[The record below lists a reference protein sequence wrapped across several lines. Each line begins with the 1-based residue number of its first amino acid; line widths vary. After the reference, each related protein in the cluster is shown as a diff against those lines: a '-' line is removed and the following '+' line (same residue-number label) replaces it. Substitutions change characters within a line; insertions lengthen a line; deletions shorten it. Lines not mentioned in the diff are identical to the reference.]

1 MDYEQTKQDYYPNG
15 LLRTREIFHNDRHLA
30 CENYYYHSNGNIEK
44 ITKTNKYNL
53 GHGEWKFF
61 NEDGVQEYS
70 EIYKNGLLHY
80 HNFADGTKEL
90 VINADRDFIEFLE
103 NKIKNLFLCG
113 FPIHDAA
120 TIYDSWS
127 MFLEPKPEVPNT
139 TLHEILK
146 INQKD
151 IYDTFGKEY
160 CYFKIKCE
168 ACGRKYQYV
177 DLDSLKTCKNTKCLK
192 DVNILQSIEVDAQDY
207 IEDNYFENSYRNYI
221 YDNAEIIF
229 NLVQENKTKSNGCKE
244 SDVNIFKS
252 ICYDLF
258 FNHKFGFYTASF
270 SASGNTSWCNTDLL
284 YPFYEGLLK
293 KLGKKDQSLMVEELY
308 WIHINTDTI
317 LNGSSTEMTVNK
329 KFTNLLMDKF
339 NERFNIKIDS
349 EALKEVEEDILLLE
363 IDWTTNDSYDYEKQ
377 YTSDI

>member
-1 MDYEQTKQDYYPNG
+1 MDYEQTKKEYYPNG
-15 LLRTREIFHNDRHLA
+15 ILRAREIFNNGRHLVR
-30 CENYYYHSNGNIEK
+30 ENYYYHSNGNIKK

-53 GHGEWKFF
+53 GHGEWRFF

-90 VINADRDFIEFLE
+90 VINADTDFIQFLE

-127 MFLEPKPEVPNT
+127 MFSEPKPEIPNA

-160 CYFKIKCE
+160 CYLKIKCE
-168 ACGRKYQYV
+168 ACGSEYQYT

-207 IEDNYFENSYRNYI
+207 IEDNYLENSYRNYI
-221 YDNAEIIF
+221 FDNAEIIF
-229 NLVQENKTKSNGCKE
+229 KKVEKRKVSEE
-244 SDVNIFKS
+244 SDVSIFKN
-252 ICYDLF
+252 ICFDLF
-258 FNHKFGFYTASF
+258 FNHKFKFYTEPF
-270 SASGNTSWCNTDLL
+270 SASGNTSWCSADLL

-293 KLGKKDQSLMVEELY
+293 KMEKKDQSLMVEELY
-308 WIHINTDTI
+308 WIQINTDTI
-317 LNGSSTEMTVNK
+317 LNGSSTEIIVNK
-329 KFTNLLMDKF
+329 KFTNILVDKF
-339 NERFNIKIDS
+339 NEIFNIKKIDS
-349 EALKEVEEDILLLE
+349 EVLKDFEEDILFLE
-363 IDWTTNDSYDYEKQ
+363 IDWTTNHSYNYEEQ
-377 YTSDI
+377 YKPDL